1 MEQIADA
8 ARRAHEERTW
18 AEIDLD
24 ALAYN
29 MRGIRR
35 ITKPDAKIMA
45 VVKADAYGHG
55 VTECAETLLENGADR
70 FAVATLDEALELR
83 RVFSDVPIMILGSSM
98 PGEADALITN
108 DITANVYTE
117 EFARELSDT
126 AQRLGRT
133 AKVHIK
139 LDTGMSRIGFVVT
152 DGDNSGII
160 DAIERIYAM
169 PGLEVEGIFSHFST
183 SDEADGS
190 YTRLQFRR
198 FMSVCDA
205 LEGRGIRIP
214 IKHIC
219 NSAGIMMYPEYHLDM
234 VRPGIILYGMYPS
247 DEVDKSRLELKYVM
261 SLRSRVTYVKSI
273 EPGRGISYGKKYIA
287 GGEETV
293 ATVPIGYAD
302 GYSRML
308 SGKAEIAVGGKRF
321 HVAGRI
327 CMDQCMIIV
336 TPGNNIKRGDE
347 ALIFGEGAVTV
358 DDVAA
363 WLGTINYEITCM
375 LSRRIPRV
383 YKRSGKTVKVLDY
396 LL

>member
-1 MEQIADA
+1 MD
-8 ARRAHEERTW
+8 HKDRTW

-55 VTECAETLLENGADR
+55 VCECAKTLLENGADR
-70 FAVATLDEALELR
+70 FAVATLDEATELR
-83 RVFSDVPIMILGSSM
+83 RRFKAVPILILGSSM
-98 PGEADALITN
+98 PSEAEALILN

-117 EFARELSDT
+117 EFAKELSDT
-126 AQRLGRT
+126 AARLGKT

-152 DGDNSGII
+152 DTDNSAVL
-160 DAIERIYAM
+160 DEIERIYNM
-169 PGLEVEGIFSHFST
+169 PMLEVEGIFSHFAT

-190 YTRLQFRR
+190 YTRLQFDR
-198 FMSVCDA
+198 FMSICNA
-205 LEGRGIRIP
+205 LAERGVKIP

-247 DEVDKSRLELKYVM
+247 DEVDKTRLDLKYVM
-261 SLRSRVTYVKSI
+261 SVKSRVTYVKTVES
-273 EPGRGISYGKKYIA
+273 GRGISYGKTYIA
-287 GGEETV
+287 GGGETV

-302 GYSRML
+302 GYSRL
-308 SGKAEIAVGGKRF
+308 LGGKAEIAVGNTRF
-321 HVAGRI
+321 PVVGRI
-327 CMDQCMIIV
+327 CMDQCMISV
-336 TPGNNIKRGDE
+336 ASGNNIKRGDE
-347 ALIFGEGAVTV
+347 ALIYGAGAVTV

-375 LSRRIPRV
+375 LSRRIPRIYV
-383 YKRSGKTVKVLDY
+383 RDGMTVKVLDY

>member
-1 MEQIADA
+1 MD
-8 ARRAHEERTW
+8 HKDRTW

-55 VTECAETLLENGADR
+55 VCECANTLLENGADR
-70 FAVATLDEALELR
+70 FAVATLDEATELR
-83 RVFSDVPIMILGSSM
+83 RRFKAVPILILGSSM
-98 PGEADALITN
+98 PSEAEALILN

-117 EFARELSDT
+117 EFAKELSDT
-126 AQRLGRT
+126 AARLGKT

-152 DGDNSGII
+152 DTDNSAVL
-160 DAIERIYAM
+160 DEIERIYNM
-169 PGLEVEGIFSHFST
+169 PMLEVEGIFSHFAT

-190 YTRLQFRR
+190 YTRLQFDR
-198 FMSVCDA
+198 FMSICNA
-205 LEGRGIRIP
+205 LAERGVKIP

-247 DEVDKSRLELKYVM
+247 DEVDKTRLDLKYVM
-261 SLRSRVTYVKSI
+261 SVKSRVTYVKTVES
-273 EPGRGISYGKKYIA
+273 GRGISYGKTYIA
-287 GGEETV
+287 GGGETV

-302 GYSRML
+302 GYSRL
-308 SGKAEIAVGGKRF
+308 LGGKAEIAVGNTRF
-321 HVAGRI
+321 PVVGRI
-327 CMDQCMIIV
+327 CMDQCMISV
-336 TPGNNIKRGDE
+336 ASGNNIKRGDE
-347 ALIFGEGAVTV
+347 ALIYGAGAVTV

-375 LSRRIPRV
+375 LSRRIPRIYV
-383 YKRSGKTVKVLDY
+383 RDGMTVKVLDY